1 MQQNSSG
8 DGQAMAMA
16 KHIGSGIRKETFI
29 HQEVQDKGR
38 RRRRPT
44 AAVSLPFSLCSDGEE
59 LRHDGEDSDRE
70 QQRQRPA
77 VTDGDLS
84 RRRTAISLSSI
95 FYFCS
100 FPLLM
105 GGSTLTFVLLMG
117 GFHPSTRHPFH
128 LFVSSKAPTRTTR
141 MDNDGLKPM
150 DAEQLRDYG
159 HQMVDFIAD
168 YYNSIESF
176 PVLSQVQPGYLRKLI
191 PDSAPN
197 HPESLQNVLD
207 DVQAKILPGVTHW
220 QNPNYFAY
228 YPSNSSVAGFLGEML
243 SAGLNIVGFS
253 WITSP
258 AATELEMIV
267 LDWLGK
273 MLKLPEHFLSTG
285 QGGGVI
291 QGTASEAVLVVLL
304 AARDK
309 ALRKVGKNALEK
321 LVVYASDQTHAS
333 LQKACQIAGIHP
345 ENCRILKTDSSTNYS
360 ISPDLLTEA
369 ISHDLGVGLIPLFL
383 CATVGTTSSTAVDPL
398 LELGKISKSNE
409 MWFHV
414 DAAYAGSACICPE
427 YRQYL
432 NGVEETDSF
441 NMNAHKWFLTNFDCS
456 ALWVKDRNAL
466 IQSLSTNPEYL
477 KNKASEANMVMDYK
491 DWQIPLGRRFRSLK
505 LWMVLRLYGLENLQ
519 CYIRNHIQLAEHFEA
534 LVAQDPRFE
543 VVTPRIFSLVCFH
556 LLPHHNN
563 EDDGNKLN
571 HDLLDAVNTT
581 GKIFLSHTVL
591 SGKYIL
597 RFAVGAPLTEER
609 HVNAAWKLLQDE
621 ASTLLAGDP
630 VE

>member
-1 MQQNSSG
+1 MGNLRSSG
-8 DGQAMAMA
+8 PEGVNQKERAMDA
-16 KHIGSGIRKETFI
+16 
-29 HQEVQDKGR
+29 
-38 RRRRPT
+38 
-44 AAVSLPFSLCSDGEE
+44 LLEE
-59 LRHDGEDSDRE
+59 RVDNVG
-70 QQRQRPA
+70 
-77 VTDGDLS
+77 
-84 RRRTAISLSSI
+84 
-95 FYFCS
+95 
-100 FPLLM
+100 LM
-105 GGSTLTFVLLMG
+105 
-117 GFHPSTRHPFH
+117 
-128 LFVSSKAPTRTTR
+128 
-141 MDNDGLKPM
+141 PM

-176 PVLSQVQPGYLRKLI
+176 PVLSQVQPGYLHKLI

-207 DVQAKILPGVTHW
+207 GEAKILPGVTHW
-220 QNPNYFAY
+220 QSPNYFAY

-333 LQKACQIAGIHP
+333 LPKACQIAGIHP

-369 ISHDLGVGLIPLFL
+369 ILHDLGVGLIPLFL

-456 ALWVKDRNAL
+456 ALWVK
-466 IQSLSTNPEYL
+466 
-477 KNKASEANMVMDYK
+477 ASEANMVMDYK

-543 VVTPRIFSLVCFH
+543 GSVSCPYVGDCGLCSSVVFFGNRIRYTFKTCGQVVTPRIFSLVCFR

-581 GKIFLSHTVL
+581 GKIFISHTVL

-609 HVNAAWKLLQDE
+609 HVNAAWKLLQEE